1 MQRKL
6 TFLLS
11 VVALMLILV
20 GCAEEQPQEGQAG
33 DETVSTS
40 GQATGPTEALEETTV
55 VGMPSGDTSGGTTVT
70 ETTGGTTS
78 TTGGM
83 TAGATGGGTTVST
96 GEAGGEVA
104 VGGFVVETPDAPDTT
119 VPEVNVSRQD
129 AREYLDQVQPIIENS
144 VQDFS
149 NLADPEVSVQ
159 DGNLTLDVP
168 VNRLENTRSDIRDGL
183 DQLREIEPP
192 QSLEPI
198 NQQLIDS
205 YEQTL
210 PAYTDIIEAAN
221 SGDVDRISSAFQE
234 NLPRIERFNSEARA
248 ILQDLE
254 QAADTQQ

>member
-20 GCAEEQPQEGQAG
+20 GCAEEQPQQGQAG
-33 DETVSTS
+33 DETGSTS
-40 GQATGPTEALEETTV
+40 MQATGPTEALEETTV
-55 VGMPSGDTSGGTTVT
+55 VGMPPGDTSGGTTVT

-78 TTGGM
+78 TA
-83 TAGATGGGTTVST
+83 AGATGGGTTVST

-119 VPEVNVSRQD
+119 VPEVSVSRQD
-129 AREYLDQVQPIIENS
+129 AREYLDQVQPIIESS

-221 SGDVDRISSAFQE
+221 SGDVDRISNAFQE
-234 NLPRIERFNSEARA
+234 NLPRIERFNSGARA